1 VEEVLQREEQ
11 MVLPHAVEEVPH
23 VAEVL
28 QRVQGEVHEEPL
40 LLHEEPVLPEVEV
53 VREVLPEVQVQRVVG
68 VQRHDA
74 VLLQMLV
81 SQVLV

>member
-1 VEEVLQREEQ
+1 MEEVLQREEQ
-11 MVLPHAVEEVPH
+11 MVLPHVVEEVPH

-28 QRVQGEVHEEPL
+28 QRVQEEVHEEPL
-40 LLHEEPVLPEVEV
+40 LLHEEPVLSEAEV
-53 VREVLPEVQVQRVVG
+53 VREVLPEVQVQRVVR

-74 VLLQMLV
+74 VLVQMLV